1 MQKALHHFPTNIMAV
16 FEQFTPAELAALMVE
31 CAANGDA
38 LAAKWIEG
46 VVDGD
51 AKSAKSLI
59 RKAVGEAGPLKMS
72 LYPRAEGTKGVRF
85 EYVYTDESAETR
97 AAVLKLPGRTEDEAD
112 RVASAPRY
120 AHAFLRIVDAG
131 LIDRIRRCALDDCR
145 AIFFGDVRAEFCS
158 KSCGTK
164 YRVRKLR
171 GGGDMPRGKRK
182 PKRVRK
188 SA

>member
-1 MQKALHHFPTNIMAV
+1 MEKALHQFPKSIMAV

-31 CAANGDA
+31 HAANGDA

-51 AKSAKSLI
+51 AKSAKTLI
-59 RKAVGEAGPLKMS
+59 RRAVDEAGPLKMS
-72 LYPRAEGTKGVRF
+72 LYPRAEGAQGVRF
-85 EYVYTDESAETR
+85 EHVYADESAETR
-97 AAVLKLPGRTEDEAD
+97 AAVLKLGRTEEEAD
-112 RVASAPRY
+112 RVSKAPRY

-131 LIDRIRRCALDDCR
+131 LIERIKRCALDDCR

-171 GGGDMPRGKRK
+171 GGGEMPRGKRK

-188 SA
+188 ST